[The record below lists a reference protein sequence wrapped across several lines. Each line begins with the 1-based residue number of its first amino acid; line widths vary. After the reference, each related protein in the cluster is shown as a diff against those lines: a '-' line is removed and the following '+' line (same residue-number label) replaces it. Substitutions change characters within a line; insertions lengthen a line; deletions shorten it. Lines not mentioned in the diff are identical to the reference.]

1 MTKSPTIIAIL
12 LAALAASTSPAQ
24 YQEGRDYERLPTP
37 VRTSD
42 PSKIE
47 VMEVFAYSCIH
58 CFRFENTLNAWAE
71 RQRDDVVLVLLPVAW
86 GGVANLHARAF
97 YTSRALKLH
106 DEIHNTIFEEI
117 HIRRR
122 RLASKEQILK
132 MVEAAGHDAEK
143 YGQVMESFGVN
154 SQLQQA
160 QAKTGALGVR
170 STPSI
175 IINGK
180 YRVAPAAGRDILA
193 IMDHL
198 VQKEREA
205 AAAAQ

>member
-1 MTKSPTIIAIL
+1 MTRTIIAIL
-12 LAALAASTSPAQ
+12 LSSLAASASWAQ

-37 VRTSD
+37 IRTAD
-42 PSKIE
+42 PSRIE
-47 VMEVFAYSCIH
+47 VMEAFAYSCIH
-58 CFRFENTLNAWAE
+58 CFRFENTLKGWAE
-71 RQRDDVVLVLLPVAW
+71 RQQDDVNLVLLPVAW

-97 YTSRALKLH
+97 YASRVLKLH
-106 DEIHNTIFEEI
+106 DDIHNTIFEEI

-122 RLASKEQILK
+122 RLGNKEQILK

-143 YGQVMESFGVN
+143 YGKVMESFGVN

-160 QAKTGALGVR
+160 QAKTSALGIR

-180 YRVAPAAGRDILA
+180 YRVTPAVGRDILA

-205 AAAAQ
+205 IAAAR